1 MTGNAKKRIV
11 SPSRRAHSLSRLE
24 SEICYSFKDRR
35 LLCQALTHSS
45 YASQS
50 RRADVLDNERM
61 EFYGDAVLG
70 FLISK
75 MLLSRFPHSGEGDLS
90 CARASIVDTGTLAGL
105 AERLRLGEFLFL
117 GPGEEK
123 SGGRTKKSVL
133 ANSFEALAAAVCLD
147 GGIESA
153 ERFVE
158 RFFSP
163 LLEAEGLPE
172 EGKDY
177 KTKLQ
182 ELSHAMGCTPPCY
195 IVDDVSGPDHDLMFR
210 VTVIVGDH
218 CYGKGT
224 GKTRKEAEQAA
235 AKEGLLLLRDDLQRL
250 S

>member
-1 MTGNAKKRIV
+1 MTGNTKKHTI
-11 SPSRRAHSLSRLE
+11 SPSKRDHSLSRLE
-24 SEICYSFKDRR
+24 SEIGYSFKDRR
-35 LLCQALTHSS
+35 LLYQALTHSS
-45 YASQS
+45 YACQG
-50 RRADVLDNERM
+50 RRAGVLDNERM

-75 MLLSRFPHSGEGDLS
+75 MLLRRFPQSGEGNLS

-105 AERLRLGEFLFL
+105 AERLRLGKFLFL
-117 GPGEEK
+117 GPSEEK

-133 ANSFEALAAAVCLD
+133 ANSFEALVAAVCLD

-163 LLEAEGLPE
+163 LLEAEVLPE
-172 EGKDY
+172 EGRDY

-182 ELSHAMGCTPPCY
+182 ELSHAIGCTPPFY

-235 AKEGLLLLRDDLQRL
+235 AREGLILLQDDLQRL